1 MTGAWE
7 KLSVGQSNMRT
18 YLSLPEAKPAP
29 AIIVVQGQTGVD
41 DFVKFSDLRSRVQT
55 VSSVATR
62 AQSLALTDMS
72 RLVLDRQTGEER
84 RSEMKRSFDFPSS
97 RLFLRVGRELVLI
110 LLAALF
116 VPYPLHAQALK
127 KVPFPFSPIGINCLP
142 WFVAKDARIFDKYGI
157 AFDPV
162 FIGASSALFNAMLS
176 GAADFAGSGGPSVIS
191 NILQGGDVIHIT
203 AMVPRFTQSI
213 MVKAEIKKPE
223 DMAGK
228 RIGVSRLGTV
238 THFALQTF
246 LDGHGIK
253 NVTILQ
259 MGGQPEAFAGLS
271 RGSVD
276 GAVFSP
282 PYNFQLK
289 RQGYNEIASP
299 NDLAKL
305 TPFITNGIVAR
316 RSVAERDK
324 DTVIKIIKGTAEA
337 IKMIQTDAELTKKMM
352 GKWMPMKDPD
362 LVEQS
367 YRFATENYSKEGFVP
382 EAALRGMVKQMVQS
396 NLIEAKAAANTP
408 VTAYYDNRY
417 VEEVKRSGFFDQL
430 WK

>member
-1 MTGAWE
+1 
-7 KLSVGQSNMRT
+7 
-18 YLSLPEAKPAP
+18 
-29 AIIVVQGQTGVD
+29 
-41 DFVKFSDLRSRVQT
+41 
-55 VSSVATR
+55 
-62 AQSLALTDMS
+62 
-72 RLVLDRQTGEER
+72 
-84 RSEMKRSFDFPSS
+84 MKRSIDFPSS
-97 RLFLRVGRELVLI
+97 GRSLRCRSLALLFLLFMPNL
-110 LLAALF
+110 LLA
-116 VPYPLHAQALK
+116 QGLK
-127 KVPFPFSPIGINCLP
+127 KVPFPFSPIGLNCLP
-142 WFVAKDARIFDKYGI
+142 WFVAKDARIFEKHGME
-157 AFDPV
+157 FDPV

-176 GAADFAGSGGPSVIS
+176 GAADFAGSGGPAVIS

-213 MVKAEIKKPE
+213 MVKADIKRPE
-223 DMAGK
+223 DMANK

-238 THFALQTF
+238 THFALQTL

-289 RQGYNEIASP
+289 KQGYNELASP
-299 NDLAKL
+299 SDLAKL

-324 DTVIKIIKGTAEA
+324 DAVIKVIKGTAEA
-337 IKMIQTDAELTKKMM
+337 IKVIQTDRELTKKVMS
-352 GKWMPMKDPD
+352 KWMPMKDAD
-362 LVEQS
+362 LAEQS
-367 YRFATENYSKEGFVP
+367 YRFATENYSKEGIVP
-382 EAALRGMVKQMVQS
+382 EIALRGMVKQMVQS
-396 NLIEAKAAANTP
+396 NLIDSKAAANTP
-408 VTAYYDNRY
+408 MTAYYDNRY

-430 WK
+430 WR

>member
-1 MTGAWE
+1 M
-7 KLSVGQSNMRT
+7 NR
-18 YLSLPEAKPAP
+18 SL
-29 AIIVVQGQTGVD
+29 
-41 DFVKFSDLRSRVQT
+41 
-55 VSSVATR
+55 
-62 AQSLALTDMS
+62 
-72 RLVLDRQTGEER
+72 
-84 RSEMKRSFDFPSS
+84 DFPSS
-97 RLFLRVGRELVLI
+97 CRSLRAARKL
-110 LLAALF
+110 ALF
-116 VPYPLHAQALK
+116 VIIVAVLLPGLLRAQAPK
-127 KVPFPFSPIGINCLP
+127 KVPFPFSPIGLNCLP
-142 WFVAKDARIFDKYGI
+142 WFVAKDARIFEKYGI
-157 AFDPV
+157 DFDPV

-176 GAADFAGSGGPSVIS
+176 GAADVAGSGGPAVIS
-191 NILQGGDVIHIT
+191 NILKGGDIIHIT

-223 DMAGK
+223 DMAGRK
-228 RIGVSRLGTV
+228 IGVSRLGTV
-238 THFALQTF
+238 THFALQT
-246 LDGHGIK
+246 LMDGYGIK

-289 RQGYNEIASP
+289 KLGYYELASP

-316 RSVAERDK
+316 RSIAEKDK
-324 DTVIKIIKGTAEA
+324 DTVIKVIKGTAEA
-337 IKMIQTDAELTKKMM
+337 IKIIQTDREYTKKVM
-352 GKWMPMKDPD
+352 GKWMPMKDAD
-362 LVEQS
+362 LAEES
-367 YRFATENYSKEGFVP
+367 YRFATENYAKEGLVP

-396 NLIEAKAAANTP
+396 NLADAKMASATP
-408 VTAYYDNRY
+408 LTAYYDNRY